1 MKISRATRNTLFIC
15 LPECV
20 PVFHTLFHFR
30 GVYKVAF
37 ESRCWGRKSSGEKEW
52 GRERKRKEGEG
63 RDDGR
68 KGRKWKEK
76 GKWKSGEGNHKLVA
90 TLYTPVSFFRQYFF
104 SCKLGQIRFCVMCT
118 LSSAHTPH
126 GRGGGAGRVCTI
138 YTGVRWPGIS

>member
-37 ESRCWGRKSSGEKEW
+37 RIKVLGKKIKWGKRVRKG
-52 GRERKRKEGEG
+52 RKEGEG

-68 KGRKWKEK
+68 KGRRRE
-76 GKWKSGEGNHKLVA
+76 N
-90 TLYTPVSFFRQYFF
+90 
-104 SCKLGQIRFCVMCT
+104 
-118 LSSAHTPH
+118 
-126 GRGGGAGRVCTI
+126 GRVGKEI
-138 YTGVRWPGIS
+138 IS